1 VTPHAANNV
10 SSCDALPSLVSVRT
24 ALEQYAARR
33 EEASHCA
40 LVQRAAH
47 ALQAP
52 ERSLPRLPE
61 AVIQAAKVVDSP
73 RCDVLDLADTLNA
86 EPSVASRVAAIA
98 NSAFFAGPE
107 PVYTARDAIVR
118 MGIRETRN
126 VVMGLALRDLFL
138 EGPGYSRQR
147 RELWHHSLAAAACAQ
162 GILCEIAFD
171 DSSGFLAGLAHD
183 LGRAAVFTW
192 ASEIE
197 GGPPAAESVVPLAD
211 ALHAELGALIL
222 QHWRL
227 GNDLVQAV
235 RWHHRALESG
245 VATALAL
252 EAADRLARQLTD
264 TSGRTPVDPGL
275 DPLLSA
281 LDLDRHRVTGIVQES
296 RARLDELLKIL

>member
-1 VTPHAANNV
+1 MTPHAAKTP
-10 SSCDALPSLVSVRT
+10 SSSEALPSLTSVRQ
-24 ALEQYAARR
+24 ALEQFAGRSGDESSR
-33 EEASHCA
+33 SA
-40 LVQRAAH
+40 LILRATH
-47 ALQAP
+47 ALQSP

-61 AVIQAAKVVDSP
+61 AVIQTAKVVDSP

-86 EPSVASRVAAIA
+86 EPSIAARVAAIA

-107 PVYTARDAIVR
+107 PVYTARDAVVR

-138 EGPGYSRQR
+138 EGPGYARQR
-147 RELWHHSLAAAACAQ
+147 RELWQHSLATAAFAQ
-162 GILCEIAFD
+162 GILCEITFD
-171 DSSGFLAGLAHD
+171 DSSGFLAGLSHD

-192 ASEIE
+192 ASELE
-197 GGPPAAESVVPLAD
+197 GGPPPVESVQPLSD

-235 RWHHRALESG
+235 RWHHRSLDSG

-252 EAADRLARQLTD
+252 EAADRLARQQGDERPDDDERSLD
-264 TSGRTPVDPGL
+264 AILDALGLERERLSGLV
-275 DPLLSA
+275 
-281 LDLDRHRVTGIVQES
+281 HES
-296 RARLDELLKIL
+296 RARLDELLKVL

>member
-1 VTPHAANNV
+1 M
-10 SSCDALPSLVSVRT
+10 RR
-24 ALEQYAARR
+24 ALEQFAGRSRDRALH
-33 EEASHCA
+33 EA
-40 LVQRAAH
+40 LIVRATH

-61 AVIQAAKVVDSP
+61 AVIQCAKVVDSP

-86 EPSVASRVAAIA
+86 EPSVAARVAAIA

-107 PVYTARDAIVR
+107 PVYTARDAVVR

-126 VVMGLALRDLFL
+126 VVMGVALRDLFL
-138 EGPGYSRQR
+138 EGPGYARQR
-147 RELWHHSLAAAACAQ
+147 RELWQHSLATAAFAQ

-171 DSSGFLAGLAHD
+171 DSAGFLAGLAHD

-192 ASEIE
+192 ASELE
-197 GGPPAAESVVPLAD
+197 GGPPPVESVAPLAD

-222 QHWRL
+222 QQWRL

-235 RWHHRALESG
+235 RWHHHALESG

-252 EAADRLARQLTD
+252 ETADRLAWQIGDDSPAAGAAALE
-264 TSGRTPVDPGL
+264 
-275 DPLLSA
+275 PLLDA
-281 LDLDRHRVTGIVQES
+281 IGLERGRVSGVVQES

>member
-1 VTPHAANNV
+1 M
-10 SSCDALPSLVSVRT
+10 
-24 ALEQYAARR
+24 
-33 EEASHCA
+33 
-40 LVQRAAH
+40 RAAH

-61 AVIQAAKVVDSP
+61 AVIQCAKVVDSP

-86 EPSVASRVAAIA
+86 EPSVAARVAAIA

-107 PVYTARDAIVR
+107 PVYTARDAVVR

-126 VVMGLALRDLFL
+126 VVMGVALRDLFL
-138 EGPGYSRQR
+138 EGPGYARQR
-147 RELWHHSLAAAACAQ
+147 RELWQHSLATAAFAQ
-162 GILCEIAFD
+162 GILCEIAFE
-171 DSSGFLAGLAHD
+171 DSAGFLAGLAHD

-192 ASEIE
+192 ASELE
-197 GGPPAAESVVPLAD
+197 GGPPPVESVVPLAD

-222 QHWRL
+222 QQWRL

-235 RWHHRALESG
+235 RWHHRSLESG

-252 EAADRLARQLTD
+252 EAADRLAWQLGD
-264 TSGRTPVDPGL
+264 ESPAAVDASL
-275 DPLLSA
+275 DSILDA
-281 LDLDRHRVTGIVQES
+281 LDLERERVSGLVQES

>member
-1 VTPHAANNV
+1 MP
-10 SSCDALPSLVSVRT
+10 SPGEALPSLLSVRQ
-24 ALEQYAARR
+24 ALEQFSGGAHAH
-33 EEASHCA
+33 ASHAA
-40 LVQRAAH
+40 LILRATH

-61 AVIQAAKVVDSP
+61 AVIQCAKVVDSP

-86 EPSVASRVAAIA
+86 EPSVAARVAAIA

-107 PVYTARDAIVR
+107 PVYTARDAVVR

-126 VVMGLALRDLFL
+126 VVMGVALRDLFL
-138 EGPGYSRQR
+138 EGPGYARQR
-147 RELWHHSLAAAACAQ
+147 RELWQHSLATAAFAQ

-171 DSSGFLAGLAHD
+171 DSAGFLAGLAHD

-197 GGPPAAESVVPLAD
+197 GGPPPVENVAPLAD

-235 RWHHRALESG
+235 RWHHCALESG

-252 EAADRLARQLTD
+252 EAADRLAWQLHD
-264 TSGRTPVDPGL
+264 ETPAAIDASL
-275 DPLLSA
+275 DPILVA
-281 LDLDRHRVTGIVQES
+281 LDLERERVSGLVQES